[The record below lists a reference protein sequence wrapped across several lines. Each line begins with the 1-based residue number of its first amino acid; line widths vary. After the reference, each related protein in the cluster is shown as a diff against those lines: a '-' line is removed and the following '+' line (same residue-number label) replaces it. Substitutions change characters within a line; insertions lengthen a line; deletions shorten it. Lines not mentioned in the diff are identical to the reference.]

1 MAKMYLSEEEACQA
15 LGVDQDGLM
24 DMVNDER
31 LQMYRDGAKN
41 VFKAGDIEA
50 LTAELGSGGQAS
62 TDDGVEDAPEGI
74 GGLAASVAE
83 ESASYDG
90 LDDLGT
96 IEMSAE
102 DQPPQG
108 DGDLPSPAI
117 GDTFS
122 DTINSDELDLEG
134 ELKSAEESAPA
145 TPRKEDTVI
154 TATGISIFDDEDL
167 EIEEADPMA
176 ETQIAPSLDDDV
188 ALDGVGSG
196 SGLLDLTRESDD
208 TSLGAEVLDHIDM
221 ESGSGLASG
230 LSSGL
235 ASGLA
240 SGLGSALEGETGGDS
255 GLGELS
261 TATSSR
267 AAGEPPTYVEAV
279 DSTSGLFTGL
289 LIGAAGLMLLTMA
302 VTLSAHQGTISA
314 LVNKLQA
321 NMTILL
327 GASAVLIL
335 IIAVAGLLIGK
346 TIQAKRNLQRG

>member
-41 VFKAGDIEA
+41 VFKSVDIEA
-50 LTAELGSGGQAS
+50 LAAELGGGSA
-62 TDDGVEDAPEGI
+62 GVEEAPEGI

-96 IEMSAE
+96 IEMSDE
-102 DQPPQG
+102 SG
-108 DGDLPSPAI
+108 SGEGDLPSPAI
-117 GDTFS
+117 GDNFS

-134 ELKSAEESAPA
+134 ELESADASAPA

-154 TATGISIFDDEDL
+154 TASGISIFDDEDL

-176 ETQIAPSLDDDV
+176 ETQIAPSLEDDV

-208 TSLGAEVLDHIDM
+208 TSLGAEVLDHIDI
-221 ESGSGLASG
+221 ESGSGLASGLASG

-235 ASGLA
+235 ASGL
-240 SGLGSALEGETGGDS
+240 GSALADEAGGDS
-255 GLGELS
+255 GLAELS
-261 TATSSR
+261 TTTPSYTSS
-267 AAGEPPTYVEAV
+267 EPPTYVEAV

-289 LIGAAGLMLLTMA
+289 LIGAAGLMLLMMG
-302 VTLSAHQGTISA
+302 VTLAAHQGTISS
-314 LVNKLQA
+314 LLNKLQT
-321 NMTILL
+321 NVTILV
-327 GASAVLIL
+327 GASAVLML
-335 IIAVAGLLIGK
+335 MIAVAGLLIGK
-346 TIQAKRNLQRG
+346 TIQAKRSLQQG